1 MNFLKTTLAAIAATA
16 VAAASAAAQQK
27 PPIKVGTVLPMTGPL
42 GSAGLMFRTGIDIA
56 VEAIN
61 AQGGVNGSRIE
72 LVVEDDKLNPQE
84 SVLMFRKHA
93 GQGVVAVL
101 GPISSSSWENV
112 SPLAP
117 RLQLPAISF
126 TFTYKEGVPNSDWS
140 MGVSPDERTMLPEA
154 MDEFVKLNPTVKKIV
169 IAADIKQ
176 ASGAAAIPIFQEAAK
191 KHGIQVLDVIEFET
205 GTTDFAPIVT
215 RTKSKNPD
223 AILSAGIVPSVI
235 TLLREMGSQKID
247 VPVFNNGMIWP
258 GAFPQAAGPGFEKV
272 YTVGFSTNEKLDKN
286 PRHNAYI
293 DAFKAKLTGNPQMP
307 QPPNPGNSVMG
318 HEAMYM
324 LAGIL
329 KQKGVDGATDIQKA
343 REAVKQG
350 MTETRQFQGV
360 FDVKINQ
367 ERNGYV
373 RAHLMKVDVP
383 AKQFVYALPE
393 SQR

>member
-1 MNFLKTTLAAIAATA
+1 MKRVMMTLAALAAVVMIGA
-16 VAAASAAAQQK
+16 PAAAQQK
-27 PPIKVGTVLPMTGPL
+27 PPIKVGTILPMTGPL

-56 VEAIN
+56 IEDIN
-61 AQGGVNGSRIE
+61 ARGGINGSKVE
-72 LVVEDDKLNPQE
+72 LVVEDDKLNPAE

-117 RLQLPAISF
+117 RVSLPAISF
-126 TFTYKEGVPNSDWS
+126 TFTYKEGVPNTDWS

-154 MDEFVKLNPTVKKIV
+154 MDEFVKLNPAVKKVV

-176 ASGAAAIPIFQEAAK
+176 ASGAAAIPIFQAAAK
-191 KHGIQVLDVIEFET
+191 KHSIQVLDVIEFET
-205 GTTDFAPIVT
+205 ATTDFAPIIT
-215 RTKSKNPD
+215 RAKSKSPD
-223 AILSAGIVPSVI
+223 ALLTAGIVPGVI
-235 TLLREMGSQKID
+235 AMLREMASQKVD
-247 VPVFNNGMIWP
+247 MPVFNNGMIWP

-272 YTVGFSTNEKLDKN
+272 YTVGFSTNEKLQKN

-293 DAFKAKLTGNPQMP
+293 DAFQAKLKGNPQMP

-318 HEAMYM
+318 HEAMFM
-324 LAGIL
+324 LADIL
-329 KQKGVDGATDIQKA
+329 KRKGVDGATDPRKA
-343 REAVKQG
+343 RQAVKEG
-350 MTETRQFQGV
+350 MAETKEFSGV
-360 FDVKINQ
+360 FNVKINQ

-393 SQR
+393 GQR